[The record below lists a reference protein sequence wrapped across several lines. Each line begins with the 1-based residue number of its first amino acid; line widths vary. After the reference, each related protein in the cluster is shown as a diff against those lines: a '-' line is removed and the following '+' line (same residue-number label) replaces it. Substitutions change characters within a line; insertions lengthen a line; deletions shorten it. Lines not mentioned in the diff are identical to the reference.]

1 MAVSEQTIS
10 AYMVRTTQL
19 RWQCASMLM
28 IDLAT
33 LTWPRFVEWLIAQ
46 RPRWSRS
53 TWRTYKRSVIEV
65 MKREHP
71 DECGAMAELGAA
83 TQTGARKKT
92 DQTSAA
98 KATRFGTDERERIFA
113 DLRLGRSNRAL
124 ELIAF
129 IRATCTTGLRPTEW
143 RGAVLEVSSD
153 GSVRLVVKNAKATND
168 RSHGPHRTLH
178 WRHLPPE
185 TLGAISR
192 TIAIARES
200 PSAAEYEAHRK
211 ALQNLLGSVSR
222 RLWPDRAKHFALYS
236 CRREFIAQAKRAY
249 SPVEIAALVGHSV
262 DRTAQSHYGRVTKS
276 GARDISLPTPDRGDV
291 ARVRAIV
298 APRLAAL
305 SRVHEKAAKEKA
317 GKEAPSRE
325 LECFHDATSAAE
337 FAETAITD
345 HADGAEESPRSA
357 ESADADAPSITL
369 DTDPAASIEGPTID
383 LVPEPSAQVDEAKE
397 APDESE
403 RLQMAL
409 REKPP
414 IPASGDV
421 DHAPEI
427 VEPRPKTISQTQES
441 ADKLAPSIVLE
452 GSQEPPPAAAPF
464 AECTAADHE
473 ATVSPRSTEDPDA
486 TAPSEGPTIDAFPEP
501 PAKPDGA
508 KKARDEGERL
518 WRAFQEEQRRS
529 FDAAPSKNRHRKK
542 DAVHEA
548 NSAASSSESST
559 DVEPKHKDIP

>member
-10 AYMVRTTQL
+10 AYTVRTAQL

-33 LTWPRFVEWLIAQ
+33 LTWPRLVEWLIAQ

-98 KATRFGTDERERIFA
+98 KATRFGADERERIFA

-143 RGAVLEVSSD
+143 RGADLKVSPD
-153 GSVRLVVKNAKATND
+153 GSVRLIVRNAKATNG
-168 RSHGPHRTLH
+168 RAHGPCRTLH

-192 TIAIARES
+192 TIAIARKS

-236 CRREFIAQAKRAY
+236 CRREFIAQAKKVY

-276 GARDISLPTPDRGDV
+276 GARDISLPTPDPGDV

-305 SRVHEKAAKEKA
+305 SRVHEEAAKEKA
-317 GKEAPSRE
+317 SKEAPSRE
-325 LECFHDATSAAE
+325 LECFHDATPAAE
-337 FAETAITD
+337 FAETTITD
-345 HADGAEESPRSA
+345 HADAAEESPRSA
-357 ESADADAPSITL
+357 ESDDADAPSITL
-369 DTDPAASIEGPTID
+369 DADPAASIEAPTIATNPWPANAVD
-383 LVPEPSAQVDEAKE
+383 GKKTSDEGEPLPIGSLDERAS
-397 APDESE
+397 PDC
-403 RLQMAL
+403 
-409 REKPP
+409 
-414 IPASGDV
+414 GDV
-421 DHAPEI
+421 ARMHEI
-427 VEPRPKTISQTQES
+427 IAPRPTVLSRAHEDAEK
-441 ADKLAPSIVLE
+441 APRSTE
-452 GSQEPPPAAAPF
+452 RDDPRDTPPAAATPP
-464 AECTAADHE
+464 AERSIADHE
-473 ATVSPRSTEDPDA
+473 AAEEADVPPS
-486 TAPSEGPTIDAFPEP
+486 SEGPTLDAFPEP
-501 PAKPDGA
+501 PR
-508 KKARDEGERL
+508 KADTTKEAREEGGRL
-518 WRAFQEEQRRS
+518 WRAFQEEQRKS
-529 FDAAPSKNRHRKK
+529 FAAALPSKTTHKK
-542 DAVHEA
+542 KGSVHEA
-548 NSAASSSESST
+548 DAVDSASDSTSE
-559 DVEPKHKDIP
+559 VEPKPKDVP